1 MTYRIETDKW
11 ILYRHTNNFDLV
23 SAVAANLRK
32 FSKGSISEKDKKNLL
47 KKLKELNY
55 YKERNPD
62 LPLDAI
68 NHRINTLAYYMFG
81 YKQRIYGEN
90 KFLFSPLGNLFLK
103 YLGDFSKTRL
113 IFLTMLWALQFNHP
127 HGGSSERFKLYP
139 FRLIF
144 KLLTDK
150 RLNFELYVPEV
161 AYLIIFVEEANKE
174 TYEKLV
180 KQILDMRTWSNEEIE
195 KKIKKYEH
203 VSVNA
208 VYEWD
213 YYVSNLLEGAGVL
226 EKKEGGLICMLK
238 HGTST
243 KRQLKNSK
251 VKLNPELYDYCIEL
265 LELYPFDETPLAL
278 NDETRPTIDVIKEIY
293 GFYPRILLEEIGETG
308 EEPSIRFLELPKLI
322 EKYANNEDGRYAS
335 LFEEIL
341 EEGFNTFYNVVA
353 RRISGAG
360 NTDIEGFYL
369 TKKKKFAVEA
379 KSTKNKLSNINSGRL
394 ARHREKIGGAYTIV
408 ITPRYVPSVK
418 YDIKSTK
425 IVIITASTF
434 SEFLYNNITNK
445 IKEIDYEDFDRII
458 TTNLGK
464 DISPM
469 ISNLTL
475 SRFAISN

>member
-161 AYLIIFVEEANKE
+161 AYLIIFV
-174 TYEKLV
+174 
-180 KQILDMRTWSNEEIE
+180 
-195 KKIKKYEH
+195 
-203 VSVNA
+203 
-208 VYEWD
+208 
-213 YYVSNLLEGAGVL
+213 
-226 EKKEGGLICMLK
+226 
-238 HGTST
+238 
-243 KRQLKNSK
+243 
-251 VKLNPELYDYCIEL
+251 
-265 LELYPFDETPLAL
+265 
-278 NDETRPTIDVIKEIY
+278 
-293 GFYPRILLEEIGETG
+293 
-308 EEPSIRFLELPKLI
+308 
-322 EKYANNEDGRYAS
+322 
-335 LFEEIL
+335 
-341 EEGFNTFYNVVA
+341 
-353 RRISGAG
+353 
-360 NTDIEGFYL
+360 
-369 TKKKKFAVEA
+369 
-379 KSTKNKLSNINSGRL
+379 
-394 ARHREKIGGAYTIV
+394 
-408 ITPRYVPSVK
+408 
-418 YDIKSTK
+418 
-425 IVIITASTF
+425 
-434 SEFLYNNITNK
+434 
-445 IKEIDYEDFDRII
+445 
-458 TTNLGK
+458 
-464 DISPM
+464 
-469 ISNLTL
+469 
-475 SRFAISN
+475 